1 MTEQTTAGT
10 ATSEPVPGDAQRDP
24 ATGPLRSVVIFNPV
38 RVDNVGGRHAEVED
52 ALAAAGW
59 PEPGWLE
66 TTREDPGTGQARHAV
81 ADGAEVVF
89 VSGGDGTVRAC
100 AEGMVGSAAA
110 LAVLPAGT
118 SNLLATNLG
127 LPSDPGAGVRLATER
142 GRRRIDVGELDGHV
156 FTVTAGMG
164 FDAAMV
170 RDAPRRLKSVV
181 GPLAYVVSA
190 VRHVTDRSMSVEIV
204 LDDGP
209 ALHRRARSVLAANVG
224 RLPGGTRMLADAD
237 PDDGLLDIAVLTPH
251 GPVQWLRTGWAVLR
265 RRERIPSMEL
275 HRAAH
280 AIVTSDRDQ
289 PREVD
294 GDDIEP
300 GRVLDV
306 RVRADALWVCVHQ
319 PDRTADLADQADG
332 ADGADGADPDGRTA
346 RSGGGKRQPDTF
358 GASTAGSVI

>member
-1 MTEQTTAGT
+1 MTGQTTAGT
-10 ATSEPVPGDAQRDP
+10 ATNEPVPGHAQRVP
-24 ATGPLRSVVIFNPV
+24 ASGPLRSVVIFNPG

-66 TTREDPGTGQARHAV
+66 TTREDPGTGQARQAV

-127 LPSDPGAGVRLATER
+127 LPTDPGAGVRLATER

-170 RDAPRRLKSVV
+170 RDAPRRLKSKV

-224 RLPGGTRMLADAD
+224 RLPGGARLLADAD
-237 PDDGLLDIAVLTPH
+237 PDDGLLDIAVIAPH

-265 RRERIPSMEL
+265 RREQVPSMEV

-280 AIVTSDRDQ
+280 AVVTSDRDQ

-319 PDRTADLADQADG
+319 PDQTQDLADRGDRDNPADG
-332 ADGADGADPDGRTA
+332 
-346 RSGGGKRQPDTF
+346 
-358 GASTAGSVI
+358 